1 MSTERLTPTSYLVL
15 GLLAREGP
23 STPYALERHVAA
35 TLGNFWSFPHTLLYS
50 EPPRLEAL
58 GLVTE
63 IRESQGRRRRIF
75 AITSVGLEVLTAW
88 LDRPV
93 GAPTELRD
101 LGLLQLFFM
110 DLASEEARLRL
121 ADVQLGDPWGEAVGV
136 RRGCAHRAT
145 RAHLGC
151 RVANGRAL
159 AGGDPADG
167 PLVRASSGGV
177 LERCRQEGGRSR
189 GSRRTG
195 RPGVVVAVRP
205 PRCGEAG
212 RDGDGASPRSWR
224 ARARRLGHGVT
235 LLMRVAQLASAVRVP
250 PQLPIG
256 PVRYSVRSQV
266 WAMYSEAIQM
276 ELPSVTAAP

>member
-110 DLASEEARLRL
+110 DLASAEARLRL
-121 ADVQLGDPWGEAVGV
+121 ADVQLAIHGAKLSAYEEDARLA
-136 RRGCAHRAT
+136 RRGPISGAGLRTVEHWRGATLPMGLLYERA
-145 RAHLGC
+145 AVEFWSA
-151 RVANGRAL
+151 VAKKA
-159 AGGDPADG
+159 AGLEAAGEPDG
-167 PLVRASSGGV
+167 PES
-177 LERCRQEGGRSR
+177 
-189 GSRRTG
+189 
-195 RPGVVVAVRP
+195 
-205 PRCGEAG
+205 
-212 RDGDGASPRSWR
+212 
-224 ARARRLGHGVT
+224 
-235 LLMRVAQLASAVRVP
+235 
-250 PQLPIG
+250 
-256 PVRYSVRSQV
+256 
-266 WAMYSEAIQM
+266 
-276 ELPSVTAAP
+276 